1 MLEKRVHFRIELF
14 VVFCKEIRLAAL
26 LGVIYM
32 GFFEGA
38 TMVIFIFSYV
48 LWAGG
53 GLLVSVFM
61 LPMRDPRTEA
71 QVQGYLYTFWE
82 TIRISAI
89 AITLVVVGAAIS
101 IIFINSASVMWSL
114 IFFISVAVTSFLW
127 YGADRVM
134 RKGASDPRSIIE
146 VDKRNFER
154 YLVFAD
160 LFIGLSIVSAAFLVL

>member
-1 MLEKRVHFRIELF
+1 
-14 VVFCKEIRLAAL
+14 
-26 LGVIYM
+26 M
-32 GFFEGA
+32 GLFEGVSK
-38 TMVIFIFSYV
+38 VIFVFSYV

-82 TIRISAI
+82 NIRISAI
-89 AITLVVVGAAIS
+89 AITLVLTGAAIS
-101 IIFINSASVMWSL
+101 IIFIDSASIIWSL
-114 IFFISVAVTSFLW
+114 MFFISVALTSFFW
-127 YGADRVM
+127 YCADRII

-146 VDKRNFER
+146 VEKRNFER

-160 LFIGLSIVSAAFLVL
+160 LFISLSIVSAAFLAL